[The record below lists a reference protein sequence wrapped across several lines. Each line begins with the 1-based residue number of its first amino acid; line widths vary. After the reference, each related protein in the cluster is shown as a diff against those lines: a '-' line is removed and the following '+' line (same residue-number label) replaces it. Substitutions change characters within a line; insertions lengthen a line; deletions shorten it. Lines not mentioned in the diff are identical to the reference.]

1 MSFLHAGILAAGL
14 AAVSLPILIHLLM
27 RRRRKPVMWG
37 AMRFVLEAY
46 QKTRRRL
53 LLEQWLLLAARC
65 LLVAL
70 IAVALGRPLLGGAL
84 GLGSDSGGRWV
95 YLLIDNSLTSGA
107 MEPGGKTGLDR
118 QKLMAREVMAT
129 LVEGDRVGVIT
140 LASPAERLVVPP
152 SGNLSAV
159 AELVAAIEPTDARAD
174 VPAALSAV
182 VAELSASG
190 AEQAATAAETTV
202 ILLGDWRAGSVDTE
216 SALVKLPL
224 GVKVVAQSPALAGVD
239 NVTVASLV
247 PARSVLV
254 SGPASAAQTVT
265 ASLQRSGPGAAGEGL
280 SSLRVKLDGGA
291 VVGEAVVRWAA
302 GQRRAVATVPI
313 ALPGDLAA
321 RDATLSASIDK
332 DALEADNAALVPIE
346 VRESLRVGLIAAAR
360 LGSVRPTSPQ
370 ELSGGEWMAL
380 ALRPREDP
388 GLELVELDPAA
399 IDVPQLAALDAVI
412 VTAPQRL
419 AESDWARLRGFAQ
432 GESGPGGLLIVTP
445 AGGSGAQTW
454 PDAMN
459 RGMGLTWTIA
469 REPVVLGAD
478 GAELPRLVGGV
489 EEMPGLTAALDPLSS
504 LRGELAELVRP
515 VSVSRML
522 PVTAAGEGATA
533 LLNMSDGSTLL
544 WMATLPGG
552 SAAGAAETPTGVRRG
567 LLVYLAA
574 APELEWTDL
583 PVKPLMVPL
592 VQELVRQGVGRART
606 SPTAVAG
613 GRMQAPPQ
621 TARLQR
627 RGAGAEGESAVMTVD
642 ETGLSAEPVRMR
654 SVWEA
659 FDARS
664 LRRGL
669 VVVNPDAAAADT
681 DAVDSAAV
689 GAWLGSATQDAAITW
704 LRGADAVDSG
714 AVAATPAT
722 TRGTGELFTR
732 AEAGQPTGPLWLLGA
747 LGLALFELALAR
759 RASHRV
765 APARR
770 TGEVAA

>member
-84 GLGSDSGGRWV
+84 GLGSGSGGRWV
-95 YLLIDNSLTSGA
+95 YLLIDNSLTSGVVEA
-107 MEPGGKTGLDR
+107 GGKTGLDR
-118 QKLMAREVMAT
+118 QKRMAREIMDT

-140 LASPAERLVVPP
+140 LGSPADRLVVPP
-152 SGNLSAV
+152 SGSLSAV
-159 AELVAAIEPTDARAD
+159 GELLAALEPTDARAD
-174 VPAALSAV
+174 VAAALSAV
-182 VAELSASG
+182 TSELSAAG
-190 AEQAATAAETTV
+190 AEAAASETTV
-202 ILLGDWRAGSVDTE
+202 ILLGDWRAGSVDSE
-216 SALVKLPL
+216 SALVKLPQ
-224 GVKVVAQSPALAGVD
+224 GVKVVAQSPAQAGVD

-265 ASLQRSGPGAAGEGL
+265 ANLQRSGPAAA
-280 SSLRVKLDGGA
+280 SAAASALRVTLDGGA

-321 RDATLSASIDK
+321 RDATLSASVDK
-332 DALEADNAALVPIE
+332 DALEADNAALAPIE

-399 IDVPQLAALDAVI
+399 IDVPQLASLDAVI

-445 AGGSGAQTW
+445 AGGNGAQTW

-459 RGMGLTWTIA
+459 RGMGLAWTIA

-478 GAELPRLVGGV
+478 GVELPRLVGGA
-489 EEMPGLTAALDPLSS
+489 EQMPGLTAGLDPLSS
-504 LRGELAELVRP
+504 LRGELAELARP

-552 SAAGAAETPTGVRRG
+552 GAARAAEKAAGTRRG

-574 APELEWTDL
+574 AVELEWTDL

-592 VQELVRQGVGRART
+592 MQELLRQGVGRART
-606 SPTAVAG
+606 SPTTVAG
-613 GRMQAPPQ
+613 GRVQAPPQ
-621 TARLQR
+621 AARLR
-627 RGAGAEGESAVMTVD
+627 RQGAGAEGESAVMTVD

-654 SVWEA
+654 GVWEA

-669 VVVNPDAAAADT
+669 VVVNPDTAAADT
-681 DAVDSAAV
+681 DAVDPAAV
-689 GAWLGSATQDAAITW
+689 GAWLGSATQDGAITW
-704 LRGADAVDSG
+704 LRGADAADAG
-714 AVAATPAT
+714 AATQGA

-747 LGLALFELALAR
+747 LGLAIIEVALAR